1 MPEKPRSPLPARA
14 VLRAEGMYLAL
25 RDIAAVELR
34 DAFMQ
39 ETVVRVAATESFTQ
53 IERAD
58 LGKVG
63 AGSEPAGIV
72 FHVARCG
79 STLVSQVLKQQGQC
93 VVYSEPLPFNELL
106 LPPYAYPRQ
115 ELVAAVRSL
124 GDAFASHAGQPY
136 VLKLSSWNTL
146 FCDIVAEAF
155 PSTPWVL
162 CLRDPVEVAVSLVA
176 RPPGWMQGNAGA
188 AAVLRR
194 AVDPTGATQ
203 SPAELA
209 ARLYGAFC
217 AAACRLD
224 PARGRL
230 LDYAEL
236 PGAIWGMVAPHFGL
250 AVDDLQ
256 RARMMQEARTD
267 AKAPFGKAR
276 EFTGDAASKQAAATP
291 ELRAAIEQFAQPEL
305 ARLRQRH
312 GTTTQGS

>member
-1 MPEKPRSPLPARA
+1 MSAKPRSPLPARA
-14 VLRAEGMYLAL
+14 VLRPEGMYLAL
-25 RDIAAVELR
+25 RDIAAGELR

-39 ETVVRVAATESFTQ
+39 ETVVRVAAAESFTQ
-53 IERAD
+53 IERRD
-58 LGKVG
+58 LGKAG
-63 AGSEPAGIV
+63 ASTAPAGIV

-79 STLVSQVLKQQGQC
+79 STLVSQVLKQHGQC

-106 LPPYAYPRQ
+106 LPPHAYPRA

-155 PSTPWVL
+155 PTTPWVL

-176 RPPGWMQGNAGA
+176 RPPGWMQGNEGA
-188 AAVLRR
+188 ASVLRR
-194 AVDPTGATQ
+194 AVDPAGAAQ
-203 SPAELA
+203 SSAEFA

-236 PGAIWGMVAPHFGL
+236 PDAIWRMVAPHFGF
-250 AVDDLQ
+250 AVDEVQ
-256 RARMMQEARTD
+256 RKRMLQEARAD
-267 AKAPFGKAR
+267 AKAPLGKAQA
-276 EFTGDAASKQAAATP
+276 FTADAASKQAAATP

-312 GTTTQGS
+312 VTTTQGS